1 MRTILHRA
9 AAVADDLGH
18 EQPESKRR
26 LLHRLLH
33 RVTIHPGSIHIAL
46 KRSGLDS
53 LVFGKTPDTAAY
65 SEDLIDFTAPTVL
78 KRRGVEAKLVVS
90 TAQGEIAVP
99 DESSIAMLVR
109 AHRWLD
115 QLAKGEIGSARE
127 IARRDKFD
135 ASEVSRIIRLAFL
148 APDIVEAVLAGRQPV
163 ELTPRRLMRGELP
176 LEWRRQRRVLGFST

>member
-1 MRTILHRA
+1 M
-9 AAVADDLGH
+9 
-18 EQPESKRR
+18 
-26 LLHRLLH
+26 
-33 RVTIHPGSIHIAL
+33 
-46 KRSGLDS
+46 
-53 LVFGKTPDTAAY
+53 VFGKTPDTAAY
-65 SEDLIDFTAPTVL
+65 SEDLIDFTAPTLL

-90 TAQGEIAVP
+90 TAQGEIAAP

-163 ELTPRRLMRGELP
+163 DLTPRRLMRGELP
-176 LEWRRQRRVLGFST
+176 LEWHRQRRVLGFST